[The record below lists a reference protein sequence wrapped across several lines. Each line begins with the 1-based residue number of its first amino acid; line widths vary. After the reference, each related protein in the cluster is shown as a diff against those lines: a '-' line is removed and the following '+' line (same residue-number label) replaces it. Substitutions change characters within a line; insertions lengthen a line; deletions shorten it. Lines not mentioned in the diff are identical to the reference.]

1 MKLVVIHGFWIAEE
15 AMAILNPV
23 ARMVYPRDPS
33 DEALR
38 AEIADADALVVTFY
52 PRVDQ
57 ALLGAAP
64 KLRHVAR
71 LGVGM
76 DSIDLAAANE
86 RGIIVTNTPDLTA
99 DAVAE
104 FTMTLLLSLAKNIV
118 NCDRSVRE
126 GRWSERLGIIRLNR
140 ELIGKTHGIVGLGK
154 IGGRVAVRCQAFGMK
169 VIYHKRNRDLE
180 MERKLGIEY
189 VPLETLI
196 AESDS
201 ISLHV
206 PLTKETENMFDRK
219 QFASMKKTAILINQA
234 RGKVV
239 NEAALVEALKTR
251 LIAGY
256 ATDVYEKEP
265 PDPAWELLK
274 LPNVVVTPHVGGGT
288 FESRTRACIAMAED
302 VVRIVRGEVP
312 KHLVNREVLQR
323 TDLKGPRPGE
333 LNR

>member
-1 MKLVVIHGFWIAEE
+1 MKIVVTHGFWIAEE
-15 AMAILNPV
+15 AMAILSPV
-23 ARMVYPRDPS
+23 AQVVYPRDPS

-38 AEIADADALVVTFY
+38 AEIADAEALVVSFY

-57 ALLGAAP
+57 ALLSAAP
-64 KLRHVAR
+64 KLKHLAR

-76 DSIDLAAANE
+76 DSIDLAAATQ
-86 RGIIVTNTPDLTA
+86 RGILVTNTPDLTA

-104 FTMTLLLSLAKNIV
+104 FTMTLMLSLAKNITH
-118 NCDRSVRE
+118 CDRSVRE
-126 GRWSERLGIIRLNR
+126 GHWEERLGIIRLNR
-140 ELIGKTHGIVGLGK
+140 ELNGKTHGIVGLGK

-180 MERKLGIEY
+180 MERKLGLEY

-219 QFASMKKTAILINQA
+219 QFESMKKTAILINQA

-239 NEAALVEALKTR
+239 NEAALVEALKAR
-251 LIAGY
+251 QIAGY

-274 LPNVVVTPHVGGGT
+274 LPNVVVTPHVGGAT
-288 FESRTRACIAMAED
+288 VESRTRACITLAED
-302 VVRIVRGEVP
+302 VARIARGEAP
-312 KHLVNREVLQR
+312 KHLVNREILQK
-323 TDLKGPRPGE
+323 KGY
-333 LNR
+333 